1 VSGREAVRGVDVD
14 GFVAPGFQLVRE
26 EFERNFAERGELGA
40 AFAVY
45 RDGEPVVDL
54 WGGVADRA
62 SGRPWTADTIQLIF
76 SGSKGLVAVCVLMLI
91 ERGLLDLE
99 MPVARYWPEFAQAGK
114 ERVLVRDVMGHTA
127 RLPGLATPVSWQEAT
142 DDVRMA
148 QLLAAQRQ
156 SDDPRAASAYHAITF
171 GWLAGELVRRVDG
184 RSVGRFFAEEVAQP
198 LELELWIGLPE
209 GQEPRVATLEPAPS
223 WDATMAA
230 VCDEDP
236 LLRSVFAN
244 PPRFGP
250 GPLPANERAWRA
262 AEVPAS
268 NAVGTARSIARLYG
282 CLDRLL
288 RPETLALGRV
298 PLNRGPDLLRGC
310 PMSWG
315 VGFALQ
321 TPLHDLGP
329 PPDAFGAGG
338 AGGSSHGCWPSQRV
352 GFSYAL
358 NLLGIHTES
367 RPPVLDALYACV
379 EGPPSCVGE
388 AGGA

>member
-1 VSGREAVRGVDVD
+1 MSGPEVARGVDVG
-14 GFVAPGFQLVRE
+14 GFVAPGFEAVRD

-40 AFAVY
+40 AFAAY
-45 RDGEPVVDL
+45 RDGEPVADL
-54 WGGVADRA
+54 WGGIADRA
-62 SGRPWTADTIQLIF
+62 SGRPWKADTIQLIF

-91 ERGLLDLE
+91 ERGLLELDA
-99 MPVARYWPEFAQAGK
+99 PVARYWPEFAQAGK

-127 RLPGLATPVSWQEAT
+127 RLPGLETPVTWQEAT
-142 DDVRMA
+142 DDLRMA

-156 SDDPRAASAYHAITF
+156 SADPRAASAYHAITF

-184 RSVGRFFAEEVAQP
+184 RSVGRFFAEEVAGP
-198 LELELWIGLPE
+198 LELELWIGLPAE
-209 GQEPRVATLEPAPS
+209 QEPRVAMLEPAPS
-223 WDATMAA
+223 WDATVIAA
-230 VCDEDP
+230 SDGDP

-250 GPLPANERAWRA
+250 GPLPANEPAWRA

-288 RPETLALGRV
+288 RPETLALGRT
-298 PLNRGPDLLRGC
+298 PLNRGPDPMRGC
-310 PMSWG
+310 PVVWG

-321 TPLHDLGP
+321 TLLRDLGP

-338 AGGSSHGCWPSQRV
+338 AGGSMHGCWPTQRV

-358 NLLGIHTES
+358 NLLGIHTEA

-379 EGPPSCVGE
+379 ERLE
-388 AGGA
+388 APAER